1 MYDEVYDAM
10 EKAGV
15 AEKLSEPMWVDEKQ
29 LITEKENAFGQ
40 QETHL
45 LIHPEYVIFVD
56 EVGCNTSQEG
66 DGARGGEKK
75 IIVRGTV
82 AKETVTTNNNHF
94 TVLGFTAATGEPV
107 MCAIIVSGKTMKP
120 EIITS
125 LDVLAEKEGNETD
138 PDFNMKNTSPGKIYP
153 NGPTCHYKGK
163 DVPCMVCNTESG
175 SIPSELLI
183 SFLKHM
189 DELDLFPRDDGIK
202 PLFLLDGHGSRFE
215 LPFLQYVNNPEHEWV
230 VCIGVPY
237 GTLYWQVADSSEQ
250 IGSYKM
256 ALTTAKKESVKKKQR
271 ACFQN
276 ARIKTYEIVII
287 INEAWKHCFSRV
299 EYSKK
304 AITV

>member
-107 MCAIIVSGKTMKP
+107 MCAIIVSRKTMKP

-125 LDVLAEKEGNETD
+125 LDVLAEKEGDETD
-138 PDFNMKNTSPGKIYP
+138 PDFNMKTPVREQFILI
-153 NGPTCHYKGK
+153 GPLVITR
-163 DVPCMVCNTESG
+163 V
-175 SIPSELLI
+175 
-183 SFLKHM
+183 
-189 DELDLFPRDDGIK
+189 
-202 PLFLLDGHGSRFE
+202 
-215 LPFLQYVNNPEHEWV
+215 
-230 VCIGVPY
+230 
-237 GTLYWQVADSSEQ
+237 
-250 IGSYKM
+250 
-256 ALTTAKKESVKKKQR
+256 
-271 ACFQN
+271 
-276 ARIKTYEIVII
+276 KTYH
-287 INEAWKHCFSRV
+287 AWFV
-299 EYSKK
+299 TLK
-304 AITV
+304 AVQSPLNC